1 MYQLVSAIAQLNV
14 AASPWAEADLSA
26 LTLSQIDSGYS
37 DAYLRVKSPFWTADR
52 TMLFSV
58 ITKDYLERDHTIAQF
73 FDANGNN
80 SLPAANGLAKIS
92 KGQVKYADAYW
103 AGYKLNRG
111 KSLQSPTTIPPVDD
125 ADVLIMR
132 KEGVD
137 ARVFYKNCLVSVNGL
152 IHRVDADGQ
161 YVYVIDAAKSNY
173 HSRRNE
179 VGIINFREVGELE
192 FQSITPDMLFR
203 AHPDQPFAN
212 QVFIKAPTSSFG
224 KTAALVMGGYLFILD
239 NLTFFRTADDV
250 FCLDIQSIP
259 LLDRFFESRKLID
272 LSCLGLEYNGAND
285 AQISREQ
292 LYSDEVITKWL
303 TMSQSFLVY
312 IDSPNITV
320 ERGQLAPTRIA
331 RQYLA
336 YEEPKLPMLGG
347 FGLIE
352 PYWVQEDDG
361 VFSVTV
367 GDNIRPHHLFH
378 KTPPGSATLP
388 ADNRIPYDRESY
400 TRAQFLDITSE
411 KVSIIPKVTINMD
424 RIDGGPLVNVLKLD
438 GFNQWFP
445 S

>member
-14 AASPWAEADLSA
+14 AASPWAAVDLSA
-26 LTLSQIDSGYS
+26 LTLSQIDSTYS
-37 DAYLRVKSPFWTADR
+37 DAYLRVKNPFWSADQ

-58 ITKDYLERDHTIAQF
+58 ITKDYLKRDKTIAKF
-73 FDANGNN
+73 FEENGNN
-80 SLPAANGLAKIS
+80 TLPSINGLAQIS

-111 KSLQSPTTIPPVDD
+111 KAMQSPTTIPHVDD

-152 IHRVDADGQ
+152 IHRTDADSQ

-173 HSRRNE
+173 HCRRNE
-179 VGIINFREVGELE
+179 VGIINFRDIGELE
-192 FQSITPDMLFR
+192 FEPITPDMLFR
-203 AHPDQPFAN
+203 SHPDQPFAN

-224 KTAALVMGGYLFILD
+224 KTAALVMGGYLHLLD
-239 NLTFFRTADDV
+239 NLTFFRTADDI
-250 FCLDIQSIP
+250 FCLDVQSIP
-259 LLDRFFESRKLID
+259 LLDRLYESRKLID
-272 LSCLGLEYNGAND
+272 MSVLGLEYNGAD
-285 AQISREQ
+285 DVQISRAQ

-320 ERGQLAPTRIA
+320 EREQLAPTQIA
-331 RQYLA
+331 KQYLA
-336 YEEPKLPMLGG
+336 YKEPTLPMLGG
-347 FGLIE
+347 FGLIQ
-352 PYWVQEDDG
+352 PYWVQEDDN
-361 VFSVTV
+361 VFSITV

-378 KTPPGSATLP
+378 KTPADKATMP

-411 KVSIIPKVTINMD
+411 KVSITPN
-424 RIDGGPLVNVLKLD
+424 P
-438 GFNQWFP
+438 
-445 S
+445 